1 MGTLAGERKK
11 EKELAR
17 WVRLFP
23 CFFLPIDGRR
33 GRKKGREGM
42 QKKKE
47 RKESY
52 LDANR
57 LQSRFSSR
65 RNSNRCSTV
74 HSKSIQQSFSDSG
87 DIVVGDTK
95 GGSGFSDVGDE
106 PTDFVL
112 VQSHELVHF
121 VHGGSAWVGLDGG
134 AEEGASEKSGEVGVE
149 VG

>member
-1 MGTLAGERKK
+1 MGKLASAKER
-11 EKELAR
+11 KELAR
-17 WVRLFP
+17 WFVSH
-23 CFFLPIDGRR
+23 ID
-33 GRKKGREGM
+33 RKRGREGKGRDA
-42 QKKKE
+42 KKK
-47 RKESY
+47 RKKSY

-65 RNSNRCSTV
+65 RNSDGCSTV

>member
-1 MGTLAGERKK
+1 MQKRKK
-11 EKELAR
+11 
-17 WVRLFP
+17 
-23 CFFLPIDGRR
+23 
-33 GRKKGREGM
+33 KK
-42 QKKKE
+42 
-47 RKESY
+47 SY

-74 HSKSIQQSFSDSG
+74 HSKSVQQSFSDSG
-87 DIVVGDTK
+87 DIVVGDTER
-95 GGSGFSDVGDE
+95 GSGFSDVGDE

-121 VHGGSAWVGLDGG
+121 VHGGSARVGLDGG

>member
-1 MGTLAGERKK
+1 MPKRK
-11 EKELAR
+11 EK
-17 WVRLFP
+17 
-23 CFFLPIDGRR
+23 
-33 GRKKGREGM
+33 K
-42 QKKKE
+42 
-47 RKESY
+47 SY

-65 RNSNRCSTV
+65 RDSDGSSTV

-87 DIVVGDTK
+87 DIVIGDTK
-95 GGSGFSDVGDE
+95 RGSGFSDVGDE

>member
-1 MGTLAGERKK
+1 
-11 EKELAR
+11 
-17 WVRLFP
+17 
-23 CFFLPIDGRR
+23 
-33 GRKKGREGM
+33 M
-42 QKKKE
+42 QKKKK
-47 RKESY
+47 RKKSY

-57 LQSRFSSR
+57 LQSGFSSR

-74 HSKSIQQSFSDSG
+74 HSKSVQQSFSDSG
-87 DIVVGDTK
+87 DIVVGDTER
-95 GGSGFSDVGDE
+95 GSGFSDVGDE

>member
-1 MGTLAGERKK
+1 M
-11 EKELAR
+11 
-17 WVRLFP
+17 
-23 CFFLPIDGRR
+23 GRR
-33 GRKKGREGM
+33 AEGRGRDA
-42 QKKKE
+42 KKE
-47 RKESY
+47 RKKSY

-65 RNSNRCSTV
+65 RNSNRSSTV

-87 DIVVGDTK
+87 DIVVGDTER
-95 GGSGFSDVGDE
+95 GSGFSDVGDE

-121 VHGGSAWVGLDGG
+121 VHGGSARVGLDGG

>member
-1 MGTLAGERKK
+1 MGSFHTSIGRKER
-11 EKELAR
+11 E
-17 WVRLFP
+17 
-23 CFFLPIDGRR
+23 
-33 GRKKGREGM
+33 GRKK
-42 QKKKE
+42 K
-47 RKESY
+47 SY

-57 LQSRFSSR
+57 LQSGFSSR
-65 RNSNRCSTV
+65 RNSDGCSTV

-87 DIVVGDTK
+87 DIVIGDTER
-95 GGSGFSDVGDE
+95 GSGFSDVGDE

-121 VHGGSAWVGLDGG
+121 VHGGSARVGLDGG

>member
-1 MGTLAGERKK
+1 MGSFVSVFLLTHIDRK
-11 EKELAR
+11 R
-17 WVRLFP
+17 
-23 CFFLPIDGRR
+23 GRR
-33 GRKKGREGM
+33 KGKGCQKKGGN
-42 QKKKE
+42 
-47 RKESY
+47 SY

-65 RNSNRCSTV
+65 RNSDGCSTV
-74 HSKSIQQSFSDSG
+74 HSKSVQQSFSDSG
-87 DIVVGDTK
+87 DIVIGDTER
-95 GGSGFSDVGDE
+95 GSGFSDVGDE

-121 VHGGSAWVGLDGG
+121 VHGRSAWVGLDGG

>member
-1 MGTLAGERKK
+1 MGKLAGERKK
-11 EKELAR
+11 KKELAR

-23 CFFLPIDGRR
+23 CFFLPIDG
-33 GRKKGREGM
+33 KKEGREGCKR
-42 QKKKE
+42 KKKE
-47 RKESY
+47 PY

-74 HSKSIQQSFSDSG
+74 HSESVQQSFSDSG
-87 DIVVGDTK
+87 DIVIGDTK

>member
-1 MGTLAGERKK
+1 MKERRK
-11 EKELAR
+11 ESAR
-17 WVRLFP
+17 WFVYFD
-23 CFFLPIDGRR
+23 FLPPNGWEGR
-33 GRKKGREGM
+33 GRKAKGC
-42 QKKKE
+42 KKK
-47 RKESY
+47 RKKKSY

-57 LQSRFSSR
+57 LQSGFSSR

-87 DIVVGDTK
+87 DIVVGDTER
-95 GGSGFSDVGDE
+95 GSGFSDVGDE

-121 VHGGSAWVGLDGG
+121 VHGGSARVGLDGG

>member
-1 MGTLAGERKK
+1 MGKLAGERKK

-17 WVRLFP
+17 WFVSHTS
-23 CFFLPIDGRR
+23 IGRGEGKGR
-33 GRKKGREGM
+33 GKDAKKKRKK
-42 QKKKE
+42 
-47 RKESY
+47 SY

-57 LQSRFSSR
+57 LQSGFSSG

-87 DIVVGDTK
+87 DIVIGDTK
-95 GGSGFSDVGDE
+95 RGSGFSDVGDE

-112 VQSHELVHF
+112 VQSHELVYF

>member
-1 MGTLAGERKK
+1 MGSY
-11 EKELAR
+11 
-17 WVRLFP
+17 VSS
-23 CFFLPIDGRR
+23 FFLPMDGK
-33 GRKKGREGM
+33 GGEGREGM
-42 QKKKE
+42 RK
-47 RKESY
+47 RKEKKSY

-74 HSKSIQQSFSDSG
+74 HSKSVQQSFSDSG
-87 DIVVGDTK
+87 DIVIGDTK

-121 VHGGSAWVGLDGG
+121 VHGSSAWVGLDGG

>member
-1 MGTLAGERKK
+1 M
-11 EKELAR
+11 
-17 WVRLFP
+17 P
-23 CFFLPIDGRR
+23 
-33 GRKKGREGM
+33 
-42 QKKKE
+42 KKK
-47 RKESY
+47 RKRSY

-65 RNSNRCSTV
+65 RNSDGCSTI

-149 VG
+149 VGEKDAVHEGGGILLVVVVCGVDWIDPGLIDER

>member
-1 MGTLAGERKK
+1 MGSSISM
-11 EKELAR
+11 
-17 WVRLFP
+17 
-23 CFFLPIDGRR
+23 FLLTHIDGRKEGKR
-33 GRKKGREGM
+33 RDAKKKRKK
-42 QKKKE
+42 K
-47 RKESY
+47 SY

-65 RNSNRCSTV
+65 RNSDGCSTV
-74 HSKSIQQSFSDSG
+74 HSKSIQQGFSDSG
-87 DIVVGDTK
+87 DIVVGDTER
-95 GGSGFSDVGDE
+95 GSGFSDVGDE

>member
-1 MGTLAGERKK
+1 MGKLASERK
-11 EKELAR
+11 EKGSQR
-17 WVRLFP
+17 
-23 CFFLPIDGRR
+23 DGSSHTSIGR
-33 GRKKGREGM
+33 GEGKGREGM
-42 QKKKE
+42 QKKK
-47 RKESY
+47 KESY

-65 RNSNRCSTV
+65 RNSDGCSTV
-74 HSKSIQQSFSDSG
+74 HSKSVQQSFSDSG
-87 DIVVGDTK
+87 DIVVGDTER
-95 GGSGFSDVGDE
+95 GSGFSDVGDE

>member
-1 MGTLAGERKK
+1 M
-11 EKELAR
+11 
-17 WVRLFP
+17 
-23 CFFLPIDGRR
+23 GRR
-33 GRKKGREGM
+33 KGVKGRDA
-42 QKKKE
+42 KKK
-47 RKESY
+47 KSY

-65 RNSNRCSTV
+65 RNSNGCSTV
-74 HSKSIQQSFSDSG
+74 HSKSVQQSFSDSG
-87 DIVVGDTK
+87 DVVVGNTER
-95 GGSGFSDVGDE
+95 GSGFSDVGDE

-121 VHGGSAWVGLDGG
+121 VHGRSAWVGLDGG

>member
-1 MGTLAGERKK
+1 MKK
-11 EKELAR
+11 E
-17 WVRLFP
+17 
-23 CFFLPIDGRR
+23 GR
-33 GRKKGREGM
+33 GKDAKK
-42 QKKKE
+42 
-47 RKESY
+47 KESY

-57 LQSRFSSR
+57 LQSGFSSR
-65 RNSNRCSTV
+65 RNSDGCSTV
-74 HSKSIQQSFSDSG
+74 HSKSVQQSFSDSG
-87 DIVVGDTK
+87 DIVIGDTK

-121 VHGGSAWVGLDGG
+121 VHGSSAWVGLDGG

>member
-1 MGTLAGERKK
+1 MGRGEERKGK
-11 EKELAR
+11 RMPK
-17 WVRLFP
+17 
-23 CFFLPIDGRR
+23 
-33 GRKKGREGM
+33 RK
-42 QKKKE
+42 QN
-47 RKESY
+47 SY

-87 DIVVGDTK
+87 DIVVGDTER
-95 GGSGFSDVGDE
+95 GSGFSDVGDE

-149 VG
+149 VGEKDAVHEGGGGC

>member
-1 MGTLAGERKK
+1 MEEGKKGKGCKK
-11 EKELAR
+11 EK
-17 WVRLFP
+17 
-23 CFFLPIDGRR
+23 
-33 GRKKGREGM
+33 KK
-42 QKKKE
+42 
-47 RKESY
+47 SY

-74 HSKSIQQSFSDSG
+74 HSKSVQQSFSDSG
-87 DIVVGDTK
+87 DVVVGDTER
-95 GGSGFSDVGDE
+95 GSGFSDVGDE

>member
-1 MGTLAGERKK
+1 MGKLAGERKRK
-11 EKELAR
+11 KELAR
-17 WVRLFP
+17 WVRLSRVSSSP
-23 CFFLPIDGRR
+23 SMGGVEE
-33 GRKKGREGM
+33 GRKGKGCQKE
-42 QKKKE
+42 KKK
-47 RKESY
+47 KSY

-57 LQSRFSSR
+57 LQSGFSSR
-65 RNSNRCSTV
+65 RNSNRSSTV
-74 HSKSIQQSFSDSG
+74 HSKSVQQSFSDSG

-121 VHGGSAWVGLDGG
+121 VHGGSAWVGLDGS